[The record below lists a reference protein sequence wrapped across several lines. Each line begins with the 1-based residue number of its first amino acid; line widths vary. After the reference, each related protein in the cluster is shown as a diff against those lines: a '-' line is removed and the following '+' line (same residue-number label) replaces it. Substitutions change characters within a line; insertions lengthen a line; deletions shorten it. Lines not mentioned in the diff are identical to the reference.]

1 MYHILNRIL
10 NGNGAPEDIDLLN
23 RVALGIQGK
32 CFCALGEFSI
42 TPVVAAIEHFRSD
55 FEALTGDGK

>member
-1 MYHILNRIL
+1 M
-10 NGNGAPEDIDLLN
+10 
-23 RVALGIQGK
+23 QGK

-42 TPVVAAIEHFRSD
+42 TPVVAGIEHFRSD